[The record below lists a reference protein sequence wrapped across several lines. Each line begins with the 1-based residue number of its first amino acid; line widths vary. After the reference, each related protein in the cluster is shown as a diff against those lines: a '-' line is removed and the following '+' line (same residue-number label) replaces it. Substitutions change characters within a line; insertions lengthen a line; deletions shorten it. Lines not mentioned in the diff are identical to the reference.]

1 MKCQTIIG
9 KNHEEEVI
17 IYAYQRNEVVRE
29 IEKIAASDE
38 ISIIGKKED
47 TIIKI
52 NPLSVTCFMS
62 YGNKVYAYIKEEK
75 YQINLKLYKL
85 EEILEDIFI
94 KINQSCIANVK
105 KILSFSAT
113 IGGSLQVNFDNGIID
128 YISRRELKNVKR
140 RIGI

>member
-38 ISIIGKKED
+38 MSIIGKKED

-94 KINQSCIANVK
+94 KINQSCIANIK